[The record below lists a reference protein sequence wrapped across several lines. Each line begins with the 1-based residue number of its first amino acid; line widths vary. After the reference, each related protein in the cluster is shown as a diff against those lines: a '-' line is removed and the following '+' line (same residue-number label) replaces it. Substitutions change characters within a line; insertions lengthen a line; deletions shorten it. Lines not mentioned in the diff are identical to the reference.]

1 VTDLMSSMRD
11 MKETM
16 KSIYR
21 MDYEKKGEFVLRNVE
36 ERNLKNFHC
45 YLLLQY

>member
-1 VTDLMSSMRD
+1 MTDLMPSMRD

-21 MDYEKKGEFVLRNVE
+21 MDYEKKGEFVILRNVE
-36 ERNLKNFHC
+36 EKI
-45 YLLLQY
+45 